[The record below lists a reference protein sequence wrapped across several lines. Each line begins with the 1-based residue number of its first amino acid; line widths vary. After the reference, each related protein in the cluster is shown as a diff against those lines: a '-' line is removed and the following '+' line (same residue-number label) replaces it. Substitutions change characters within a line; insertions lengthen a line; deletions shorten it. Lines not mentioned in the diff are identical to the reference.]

1 MDRKEFLATLGIGA
15 AAIACSYCF
24 GGCKSNDNVTGPPT
38 NVDFT
43 LDLNNAA
50 YAALKNNG
58 GYIYNAGVI
67 VARTS
72 TGSFVAVS
80 QTCTHQGTTVQ
91 FDGSQFV
98 CPAHG
103 SIFKTDGSVARGPA
117 GSPLARY
124 NTSLNGNSLRVYS

>member
-24 GGCKSNDNVTGPPT
+24 GGCNKA
-38 NVDFT
+38 DFM
-43 LDLNNAA
+43 LDLANAA
-50 YAALKNNG
+50 YAALKSNG
-58 GYIYNAGVI
+58 GYVYNGGVI

-72 TGSFVAVS
+72 TGSYVAVS
-80 QTCTHQGTTVQ
+80 QTCTHQGTMVQ
-91 FDGSQFV
+91 FDGSQFT

-103 SIFKTDGSVARGPA
+103 SIFNTDGSVARGPA
-117 GSPLARY
+117 ASPLAKY